1 MHSSR
6 ELRFRSLLSLVLA
19 LLIPAL
25 MVAQSEV
32 VSPSAESSPNHSL
45 KQRLEQIVQ
54 HVNQTAP
61 TEAQAKP
68 ARLDPRL
75 RDNAPRTSPLQA
87 VRLPGA
93 PVAAERYVFGRLDL
107 ATGDNPNAVATG
119 AFQTGG
125 PQSIAVANYYSSTV
139 SIMIANPD
147 GTFQPRV
154 DYATGVEPLAIAVG
168 DFNGDHNLDLAVA
181 DWGAVR
187 CRFFWATA
195 TAHSR
200 PMSSTP

>member
-6 ELRFRSLLSLVLA
+6 EMRFRSLLSLVLA

-25 MVAQSEV
+25 MAAQSEV

-61 TEAQAKP
+61 TESQSQP
-68 ARLDPRL
+68 VRLDTRP

-93 PVAAERYVFGRLDL
+93 PVRPRDTFLAGWILLPVTIQTRSRL
-107 ATGDNPNAVATG
+107 ARFKPEARKASPWPTIT
-119 AFQTGG
+119 
-125 PQSIAVANYYSSTV
+125 
-139 SIMIANPD
+139 
-147 GTFQPRV
+147 RR
-154 DYATGVEPLAIAVG
+154 
-168 DFNGDHNLDLAVA
+168 
-181 DWGAVR
+181 R
-187 CRFFWATA
+187 CP
-195 TAHSR
+195 S
-200 PMSSTP
+200 

>member
-32 VSPSAESSPNHSL
+32 VSPSAESSSNHSL
-45 KQRLEQIVQ
+45 KQRL
-54 HVNQTAP
+54 
-61 TEAQAKP
+61 
-68 ARLDPRL
+68 
-75 RDNAPRTSPLQA
+75 APRTSPLQA

-93 PVAAERYVFGRLDL
+93 PVAAERYVGRLDL

-125 PQSIAVANYYSSTV
+125 P
-139 SIMIANPD
+139 
-147 GTFQPRV
+147 
-154 DYATGVEPLAIAVG
+154 
-168 DFNGDHNLDLAVA
+168 
-181 DWGAVR
+181 
-187 CRFFWATA
+187 
-195 TAHSR
+195 
-200 PMSSTP
+200 